1 MILLQNLIF
10 SFAKIPKRIRRIR
23 KKWRQL
29 YLDGIDLLSY
39 RLQKTSLK
47 RGKSYI
53 ESREW
58 LKNKRATINPKNN
71 DDNCFQYAI
80 TVALNHQNIQNN
92 PERVSNI
99 EPNQYNWKG
108 IDLPSHQRDWKKF
121 EHNNKTSTLN
131 ILYLPSNTKQIRLA
145 YKSKYNCQHE
155 NQVILL
161 MITDGEKVALSCFKK

>member
-80 TVALNHQNIQNN
+80 TVALNHQNIGNN

-121 EHNNKTSTLN
+121 ERNNKTSTLN

>member
-10 SFAKIPKRIRRIR
+10 LFGKIPKRIRRIR

-39 RLQKTSLK
+39 RLHKTSLK

-58 LKNKRATINPKNN
+58 LKNKGATINPKNN

-80 TVALNHQNIQNN
+80 TVALNHQNIENN

-108 IDLPSHQRDWKKF
+108 VDLPSHQRDWKKF

>member
-10 SFAKIPKRIRRIR
+10 SFGKIPKRIRRIR

-80 TVALNHQNIQNN
+80 TVALNHQNIENN

-121 EHNNKTSTLN
+121 ERNNKTSTLN

>member
-10 SFAKIPKRIRRIR
+10 SFGKIPKRIRRIR

-39 RLQKTSLK
+39 RLHKTSLK

-80 TVALNHQNIQNN
+80 TVALNHQNIGRNHQIISKIK
-92 PERVSNI
+92 PFI
-99 EPNQYNWKG
+99 IQYNWKG
-108 IDLPSHQRDWKKF
+108 IDFPSHQ
-121 EHNNKTSTLN
+121 
-131 ILYLPSNTKQIRLA
+131 
-145 YKSKYNCQHE
+145 
-155 NQVILL
+155 V
-161 MITDGEKVALSCFKK
+161 